1 VVGMRVH
8 FVNENIG
15 GHATMHAHIRSALA
29 ADPDVTATFFDVPP
43 RGGVERA
50 VGARI
55 PGLGRLD
62 LDFQTTR
69 AQLARSAIAR
79 RHLSALD
86 VKPDALHLYTHNVAL
101 LSSGHMRRTPSVVS
115 LDATNRQNAYRIPGR
130 SPTRFTPVSLASV
143 VPFERRVYESA
154 RRVVVHSN
162 WAADSVLSYGVDT
175 GKVEV
180 IPFGIT
186 VPPVIPRERDGD
198 RPRIVFVGT
207 SMARKGGWRLVELWQ
222 RALAE
227 SSRLTLVTMERVEPR
242 PGLEVVNDVRPGD
255 GRIETVLAGSDI
267 FAFPGEIDSFGYA
280 ILEAMAAGLPVV
292 AARQGAVGEL
302 VDDGV
307 TGLLVPP
314 GDDEAFAAALRE
326 LVDEP
331 QRAAE
336 LGAAGRARVLERFD
350 ARTTTASLIDVIRD
364 AAG

>member
-1 VVGMRVH
+1 MVGMRIH

-162 WAADSVLSYGVDT
+162 WAADSVLSYGVDA

-198 RPRIVFVGT
+198 GPRIVFVGT

-280 ILEAMAAGLPVV
+280 ILEAMAASLPVV
-292 AARQGAVGEL
+292 APGQAAVPEL

-307 TGLLVPP
+307 TGLVVPP
-314 GDDEAFAAALRE
+314 GDDDALGAALERLVADRGMRE
-326 LVDEP
+326 EM
-331 QRAAE
+331 
-336 LGAAGRARVLERFD
+336 GAAGRRRALARFD
-350 ARTTTASLIDVIRD
+350 AQTTTDALVEILRDV
-364 AAG
+364 AA